1 MILSK
6 YKYAALA
13 IFWLSSIVSAYFFG
27 RHVLKG
33 EEAQKQ
39 YDIAVAY
46 AEEIKAR
53 QAAADD
59 IAKQLES
66 ARSARQVKDRIIYRD
81 VIKYETITPSDS
93 RVMLPG
99 PWRLLHDAAATGEPA
114 DAIAL
119 ASGEA
124 KQVSDAE
131 AIETVSGNYETCRDW
146 REQVI
151 GWQQWYEIV
160 TKKNPG

>member
-1 MILSK
+1 MSLDK
-6 YKYAALA
+6 YKYPALA
-13 IFWLSSIVSAYFFG
+13 FLWLSSVVSAYFFG
-27 RHVLKG
+27 RHVLAG
-33 EEAQKQ
+33 EESQKQ

-53 QAAADD
+53 QAGADD
-59 IAKQLES
+59 LAKQLEA
-66 ARSARQVKDRIIYRD
+66 ARVKQKVKDRIIYRD

-114 DAIAL
+114 DAVAL
-119 ASGEA
+119 ATGKAE
-124 KQVSDAE
+124 QVSDAQ
-131 AIETVSGNYETCRDW
+131 AIGTVGGNYETCRNW

-151 GWQQWYEIV
+151 GWQRWYEVV

>member
-1 MILSK
+1 MIPAQ

-13 IFWLSSIVSAYFFG
+13 FFWLSSIVSAYFFG
-27 RHVLKG
+27 RHVLAG

-53 QAAADD
+53 QAGADEL
-59 IAKQLES
+59 ANQLEA
-66 ARSARQVKDRIIYRD
+66 ARGKQQVKDRIIYRD
-81 VIKYETITPSDS
+81 VIKYETITPSSS
-93 RVMLPG
+93 RVMLPSS
-99 PWRLLHDAAATGEPA
+99 WRLLHDAAAIGEPA
-114 DAIAL
+114 DAVAL
-119 ASGEA
+119 ASGKAEP
-124 KQVSDAE
+124 VGDAE
-131 AIETVSGNYETCRDW
+131 AIETVSGNYETCRNW

-151 GWQQWYEIV
+151 GWQQWYEVV

>member
-1 MILSK
+1 VILDK

-13 IFWLSSIVSAYFFG
+13 FLWLSSVISSYFFG
-27 RHVLKG
+27 RHVLAG

-46 AEEIKAR
+46 AEEIKVR
-53 QAAADD
+53 QAGADD
-59 IAKQLES
+59 LAKQLEA
-66 ARSARQVKDRIIYRD
+66 ARVKQKVKDRIIYRD

-93 RVMLPG
+93 RVMLPSS
-99 PWRLLHDAAATGEPA
+99 WRLLHDAAATGQPS

-119 ASGEA
+119 ASGNA
-124 KQVSDAE
+124 DPVSDAE
-131 AIETVSGNYETCRDW
+131 AIETVSGNYETCRNW

-151 GWQQWYEIV
+151 GWQRWYEVV